1 MAELKR
7 KKDQLTTADLAGR
20 AETQNQPV
28 TDVSSNEEWGGPELV
43 KPENREQR
51 LDDQIHGD
59 QIREDKLGTTVKDRV
74 EGKLDDKRK
83 SNLAET
89 RAEQRAERAEG
100 GAPPQNTQALF
111 AETEVT
117 ELRGRWTNVQ
127 SAFVDE
133 PRHAVEEAD
142 KLVAT
147 VMQRLADGFAG
158 ERSSLEKQWDRGD
171 NVSTEDLRVALQRY
185 RSFFDRLL
193 AA

>member
-20 AETQNQPV
+20 AETPNQPV
-28 TDVSSNEEWGGPELV
+28 TDVPSNEEWGGPELV
-43 KPENREQR
+43 RPENREQK
-51 LDDQIHGD
+51 LDDQIHED
-59 QIREDKLGTTVKDRV
+59 PIHEDKLATNV
-74 EGKLDDKRK
+74 EGKLDAKRK
-83 SNLAET
+83 GGLAEART
-89 RAEQRAERAEG
+89 QQRAERAEAG
-100 GAPPQNTQALF
+100 TPPQNTQALF
-111 AETEVT
+111 AESEVT

-133 PRHAVEEAD
+133 PRQAVEEAD